1 VSDNDRQKENIVDL
15 YSRVAPRYGRVG
27 PNIHSYAGE
36 RLIERLGMKQGAHVL
51 DVAAGRGAN
60 LFPAARAV
68 GPRGQVI
75 GIDLAEGMV
84 RETTAEIERQ
94 NLQNASMLS
103 MDAEHLTFPD
113 ASFDYVLCA
122 FAIFLF
128 PHLEQALSEF
138 FRVLRP
144 GGMLAITV
152 AQDLDALSHWYG
164 ERITEYSRRYSFP
177 LYAGGGKGANYSE
190 LPQYLSQAGFID
202 IQTLYEEADF
212 LYSDAQQW
220 WDNLWTHG
228 TRYSLE
234 HMAPEVLEQFKAE
247 VFDRLNQEAQS
258 NGLHETLR
266 FQYVLAIKGEKNEM
280 QY

>member
-1 VSDNDRQKENIVDL
+1 MSNNDRQKENVADL
-15 YSRVAPRYGRVG
+15 YSRVAPVYGYVG
-27 PNIHSYAGE
+27 PNIHAYAGE
-36 RLIERLGMKQGAHVL
+36 HLIERLGMKEGARVL

-60 LFPAARAV
+60 LFPAARAA

-75 GIDLAEGMV
+75 GIDLAEGMI
-84 RETTAEIERQ
+84 RGTTAEIERQ
-94 NLQNASMLS
+94 QLSNASMLS
-103 MDAEHLTFPD
+103 MDAEHLAFPD

-144 GGMLAITV
+144 GGTLAITV
-152 AQDLDALSHWYG
+152 ARDLDALSHWYG
-164 ERITEYSRRYSFP
+164 ERITQYSRRYSFP
-177 LYAGGGKGANYSE
+177 LYAGGGKGSNYSE
-190 LPQYLSQAGFID
+190 LPQYLTQAGFSNV
-202 IQTLYEEADF
+202 QTLYEEADF
-212 LYSDAQQW
+212 VYSDAQQW

-247 VFDRLNQEAQS
+247 VFARLGQEARTNGIRQS
-258 NGLHETLR
+258 LR
-266 FQYVLAIKGEKNEM
+266 FQFVLARKG
-280 QY
+280 